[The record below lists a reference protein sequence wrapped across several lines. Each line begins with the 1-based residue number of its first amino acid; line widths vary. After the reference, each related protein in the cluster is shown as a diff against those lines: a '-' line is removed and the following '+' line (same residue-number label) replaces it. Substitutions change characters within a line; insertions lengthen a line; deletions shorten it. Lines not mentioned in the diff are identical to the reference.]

1 MRGKPG
7 LNQRSKTNWENHELK
22 TGFLRISIYWLNLK
36 LASLIR
42 KKKKG
47 EKIQITNIRNER
59 GYITTTNIK
68 NNEYVMN
75 SFMPVYLK
83 TFGIYNFVKLI

>member
-1 MRGKPG
+1 MRGRPG

-47 EKIQITNIRNER
+47 EKIQIANIRNER
-59 GYITTTNIK
+59 GDITTNIK
-68 NNEYVMN
+68 NNEYITN

-83 TFGIYNFVKLI
+83 VFGIYNFVKLI